1 MVKWALKVE
10 LYASCYLEMLKAP
23 VVKIELRFD
32 RKNRSPIEKIKVLF
46 EALYQE
52 YETDFLNVADR
63 FRRQRTQT
71 RLNLSHQFSRQKK
84 DAARKFIN
92 AMWKFF
98 KGGLNP
104 RMDFVKV
111 RTLPVYAIVGRE
123 MKTHCKH
130 SPY

>member
-32 RKNRSPIEKIKVLF
+32 RKNRSPIEKIKVLS

-52 YETDFLNVADR
+52 YETDFLNVADP

-71 RLNLSHQFSRQKK
+71 RFNLPQQLPRQKK
-84 DAARKFIN
+84 DAAQRFIN
-92 AMWKFF
+92 ALLKFF
-98 KGGLNP
+98 KGGLNH
-104 RMDFVKV
+104 RKIFLRYEYSRFTKLLAG
-111 RTLPVYAIVGRE
+111 T
-123 MKTHCKH
+123 
-130 SPY
+130 

>member
-52 YETDFLNVADR
+52 YETDFLNVVDP

-71 RLNLSHQFSRQKK
+71 YFNFSHQLSRQKK
-84 DAARKFIN
+84 DAAQRFIN
-92 AMWKFF
+92 ALLKFF
-98 KGGLNP
+98 KGGLNL
-104 RMDFVKV
+104 RKIFL
-111 RTLPVYAIVGRE
+111 RYEYSRFTQLSAG
-123 MKTHCKH
+123 T
-130 SPY
+130 

>member
-10 LYASCYLEMLKAP
+10 LYASCYLEMLKDP

-32 RKNRSPIEKIKVLF
+32 RKYRSPIEKLKALF

-52 YETDFLNVADR
+52 YETDFLNVADP

-71 RLNLSHQFSRQKK
+71 RFNFSHQLSRQKK
-84 DAARKFIN
+84 DAAQRFIN
-92 AMWKFF
+92 ALLKFF

-104 RMDFVKV
+104 RMDFFNL
-111 RTLPVYAIVGRE
+111 RTQPVYAIVGRH

>member
-52 YETDFLNVADR
+52 YETDFLNVADP
-63 FRRQRTQT
+63 FRRQR
-71 RLNLSHQFSRQKK
+71 
-84 DAARKFIN
+84 
-92 AMWKFF
+92 KFF
-98 KGGLNP
+98 KGGLNL
-104 RMDFVKV
+104 RKIFL
-111 RTLPVYAIVGRE
+111 RYEYSRFRQLSAGT
-123 MKTHCKH
+123 
-130 SPY
+130 

>member
-52 YETDFLNVADR
+52 YETDFLNVVDP

-71 RLNLSHQFSRQKK
+71 RFNFSQQLPRQKK
-84 DAARKFIN
+84 DAAQRFIN
-92 AMWKFF
+92 ALLKFF
-98 KGGLNP
+98 KGGLNL
-104 RMDFVKV
+104 RKIFL
-111 RTLPVYAIVGRE
+111 RYEYSRFRQLSAGT
-123 MKTHCKH
+123 
-130 SPY
+130 